1 MKPAPFELLLL
12 LVPVKEPEEL
22 GREAAESELE
32 PPPLLLLLLR
42 LTDSQMDAG
51 EMLR

>member
-1 MKPAPFELLLL
+1 MKPAPFELL

-22 GREAAESELE
+22 GHEAAESEVE
-32 PPPLLLLLLR
+32 PPPPPPLLLR